1 MKKIFS
7 IPFFFALLLFLLP
20 LAAQA
25 GDEKTIEMTV
35 VKNDTLINICKKYL
49 DEPSLWPEIAGINH
63 LKNHDLI
70 HQGQR
75 LLIPVRLL
83 KGLPHN
89 GQVVFIKGDVAVR
102 SGQKAEWK
110 KLNVNDLVMQ
120 GDILRTGHE
129 SVAEIVFDDGTSF
142 FQRPD
147 TILEIRTTQKKADST
162 LWQRFILRGGQFILK
177 VRRSLGH
184 ESRIEIQTPA
194 AVASARGTDFR
205 VAVDAGQNM
214 TSEVLEGKIDV
225 QAQKR
230 VVSLQEG
237 EGTRVNKGEPPLK
250 PRKLLMPPEPSDLQD
265 LYRIMPFS
273 IRFHDVPGAAAYR
286 IGLSA
291 DASGKNILREKMIH
305 RGGAFELTG
314 LDDGEYYLHSRS
326 IDDAAIEGFPSEG
339 RKIQVRI
346 NPLPPFIQEP
356 ANGLEYKGRSVSF
369 LWLKVPQAGH
379 YTLEIAVNPEFKGE
393 TIRVN
398 TAETSRQQ
406 MLPDFGTYYFRVR
419 SIAPDAFEGIWS
431 DAMKF
436 KLIPPPPPPPLEKPE
451 MNEKELRIRWKDQG
465 ANMSYRCQIA
475 RDESF
480 LNPVIERQVNQPEIL
495 FPKPAEPGVYYVRT
509 STIDPSGYEGSFS
522 APQNFEIK
530 SSNGYW
536 VILGA
541 YGLMALLI
549 LLLP

>member
-7 IPFFFALLLFLLP
+7 ILLFFALLLFLLP
-20 LAAQA
+20 LALQA
-25 GDEKTIEMTV
+25 GDEKTIEITV

-49 DEPSLWPEIAGINH
+49 DEPSRWPEIAGVNH

-70 HQGQR
+70 HQGQL

-89 GQVVFIKGDVAVR
+89 GQVVFIKGDVTVR

-110 KLNVNDLVMQ
+110 KLNINDLVMQ
-120 GDILRTGHE
+120 GDLVRTGNE
-129 SVAEIVFDDGTSF
+129 SVVEIVFEDGTSF

-162 LWQRFILRGGQFILK
+162 LWQRFILRGGQFILN
-177 VRRSLGH
+177 VRRSFGR
-184 ESRIEIQTPA
+184 ESRVEIQTPA
-194 AVASARGTDFR
+194 GVASARGTGFR
-205 VAVDAGQNM
+205 VAVDAAQNM

-230 VVSLQEG
+230 VVSVQEG

-250 PRKLLMPPEPSDLQD
+250 PRKLLAPPQPADWQD
-265 LYRIMPFS
+265 LYRSMPFA
-273 IRFHDVPGAAAYR
+273 IRFHDVTGAATYR

-291 DASGKNILREKMIH
+291 DASGKNIIREKMIS
-305 RGGAFELTG
+305 RGGPFEIAG

-326 IDDAAIEGFPSEG
+326 LDDAAIEGFPSEG
-339 RKIQVRI
+339 RKMQVRV

-356 ANGLEYKGRSVSF
+356 ANGLEHKGKSVSF
-369 LWLKVPQAGH
+369 RWLKVSQADH
-379 YTLEIAVNPEFKGE
+379 YTLEIAANPEFKGE

-398 TAETSRQQ
+398 TAETSFKQA
-406 MLPDFGTYYFRVR
+406 LPDFGTFYFRIR

-431 DAMKF
+431 DAIKF
-436 KLIPPPPPPPLEKPE
+436 TLIPPPPPPPLEKPE
-451 MNEKELRIRWKDQG
+451 MDEKELRVRWKDQG
-465 ANMSYRCQIA
+465 ASMSYRCQVA

-480 LNPVIERQVNQPEIL
+480 LNPVIDRKVNQPEIL
-495 FPKPAEPGVYYVRT
+495 FPKPAEPGIYYVRT
-509 STIDPSGYEGSFS
+509 STIDPSGYEGGFS
-522 APQNFEIK
+522 SPQSFEIK
-530 SSNGYW
+530 SSKGYL